1 MTESKWMM
9 HLDLRCGSIE
19 YVGTDLPPETLA
31 ALMDVLMRLGAVAFR
46 DEETTVK
53 EETR

>member
-19 YVGTDLPPETLA
+19 YVGTDLPPEALA
-31 ALMDVLMRLGAVAFR
+31 ALMDVLARLGLVAFR
-46 DEETTVK
+46 DSKESKEETT
-53 EETR
+53 